1 MVIAM
6 LVAEFLAKIRLLAP
20 GTKLRKALDDIV
32 MAKLGTIVVFVES
45 ITKSK
50 DIVQAGFQVDT
61 PFTPERLYELSKMD
75 GAIIVDHEITRFY
88 FANVHLIPDPNIP
101 SSETGIRHRT
111 AERVARQTGDLVVA
125 VSRRRNVITAY
136 YKEHKHVINTIGYL
150 VTKIGRALSVLEKH
164 RENLDKM
171 IKQIDI
177 DEYNDC
183 VSLEEIAFLIIKF
196 IGVQKIRDEIEPY
209 IIEIGVEGKLSN
221 MQLNEITGAL
231 DEQLKYFI
239 MDYAAA
245 DIEESKAIEISEQ
258 LKDLKEIHNLD
269 IAATLGYEAA
279 STAQIEEKAVTPRGF
294 RLLVLGAG
302 MPMNISKN
310 VVQGLGNLSR
320 IYSADVDTLKTV
332 EGIGVKRA
340 NHIFES
346 IRMMKGNYPG

>member
-1 MVIAM
+1 VNAI
-6 LVAEFLAKIRLLAP
+6 LDAEFLAKIRLLAP

-32 MAKLGTIVVFVES
+32 MAKLGTIVVFSDSVA
-45 ITKSK
+45 KAK
-50 DIVQAGFQVDT
+50 DVIQAGFQVDT

-75 GAIIVDHEITRFY
+75 GAIVVDHEISRFY
-88 FANVHLIPDPNIP
+88 FANVHLIPDPGIP

-125 VSRRRNVITAY
+125 VSRRRNIITAY
-136 YKEHKHVINTIGYL
+136 YKEQKHVINTIGYL
-150 VTKIGRALSVLEKH
+150 VTKIGRALSVIEKH
-164 RENLDKM
+164 RENLDKI
-171 IKQIDI
+171 IKQVDI
-177 DEYNDC
+177 DEFNDC

-196 IGVQKIRDEIEPY
+196 LGVRKIREEIEPY

-221 MQLNEITGAL
+221 MQLFEITGDL
-231 DEQLKYFI
+231 DDQLKYFI

-245 DIEESKAIEISEQ
+245 DIDESRAIEIGEQ
-258 LKDLKEIHNLD
+258 LVNLKELHNLD
-269 IAATLGYEAA
+269 VAAALGYEAA
-279 STAQIEEKAVTPRGF
+279 STAQIEEKTVTPRGF

-310 VVQGLGNLSR
+310 VVQRLGNLSR
-320 IYSADVDTLKTV
+320 ISSADVDTLKTV